1 MSSFVR
7 GVGGWLRRRAENVA
21 AAMLAV
27 MFLAFIA
34 QIVMRYVLGL
44 PTGWTNELTVIL
56 WLWLVLFGCAFVVR
70 EDEEIR
76 LDLIYSAAP
85 APARRPRWRVPATR
99 PVGGETG
106 SWARCRAR
114 RCAHNR
120 KPCAPSDPD
129 LQLSGDE
136 KAPFRGSYHR
146 PRGLSSQIV
155 DGREAAQALSAAPSA
170 APIRADDARADWNR
184 ARTLLG

>member
-85 APARRPRWRVPATR
+85 APARRVMKIVSAVALVSMFAISLPAVIDY
-99 PVGGETG
+99 VGFMKVQKTAYLKIRFDYLYSIYVVFVLAMIVRYLWLGWHAIWGTDEAKASASGE
-106 SWARCRAR
+106 
-114 RCAHNR
+114 
-120 KPCAPSDPD
+120 DP
-129 LQLSGDE
+129 
-136 KAPFRGSYHR
+136 A
-146 PRGLSSQIV
+146 
-155 DGREAAQALSAAPSA
+155 
-170 APIRADDARADWNR
+170 
-184 ARTLLG
+184 

>member
-76 LDLIYSAAP
+76 LDLIYSAAA
-85 APARRPRWRVPATR
+85 APARRVMKIVSAVALVSMFAISLPAVIDY
-99 PVGGETG
+99 VGFMKVQKTAYLKIRFDYLYSIYVVFVLAMIVRYLWLGWYAIWGTDEAKASASGE
-106 SWARCRAR
+106 
-114 RCAHNR
+114 
-120 KPCAPSDPD
+120 DP
-129 LQLSGDE
+129 
-136 KAPFRGSYHR
+136 A
-146 PRGLSSQIV
+146 
-155 DGREAAQALSAAPSA
+155 
-170 APIRADDARADWNR
+170 
-184 ARTLLG
+184 

>member
-1 MSSFVR
+1 MSSFVS

-85 APARRPRWRVPATR
+85 APARRVMKIVSAVALVSMFAISLPAVIDY
-99 PVGGETG
+99 VGFMKVQKTAYLKIRFDYLYSIYVVFVLAMIVRYLWLGWHAIWGT
-106 SWARCRAR
+106 
-114 RCAHNR
+114 
-120 KPCAPSDPD
+120 
-129 LQLSGDE
+129 DE
-136 KAPFRGSYHR
+136 AKAPASGED
-146 PRGLSSQIV
+146 P
-155 DGREAAQALSAAPSA
+155 A
-170 APIRADDARADWNR
+170 
-184 ARTLLG
+184 

>member
-85 APARRPRWRVPATR
+85 APARRVMKIVSAVALVSMFAISLPAVIDY
-99 PVGGETG
+99 VGFMKVQKTAYLKIRFDYLYSIYVVFVLAMIVRYLWLGWYAIWGT
-106 SWARCRAR
+106 
-114 RCAHNR
+114 
-120 KPCAPSDPD
+120 
-129 LQLSGDE
+129 DE
-136 KAPFRGSYHR
+136 AKAPASGED
-146 PRGLSSQIV
+146 P
-155 DGREAAQALSAAPSA
+155 A
-170 APIRADDARADWNR
+170 
-184 ARTLLG
+184 